1 MKDLTASLR
10 ALHSR
15 RQALAKKERRLIADL
30 SPVLLKIGY
39 QAIPA
44 GTNATLRRTGP
55 GARKTLA
62 CPKCSRRFAHRLHLG
77 RHLSATH
84 GTKKR
89 AGR

>member
-30 SPVLLKIGY
+30 TRVLLKIGY
-39 QAIPA
+39 HAIPA
-44 GTNATLRRTGP
+44 GTTATLRRSGRA
-55 GARKTLA
+55 ARKTLA
-62 CPKCSRRFAHRLHLG
+62 CPRCSRRFAYRLHLG

-84 GTKKR
+84 GAKKR

>member
-1 MKDLTASLR
+1 MKDLTAPLR

-15 RQALAKKERRLIADL
+15 RQALAEKERRLIADL
-30 SPVLLKIGY
+30 SRVLPKIGY
-39 QAIPA
+39 RAVRA
-44 GTNATLRRTGP
+44 GAKAALRRSGA

-84 GTKKR
+84 GIKKR

>member
-15 RQALAKKERRLIADL
+15 RQALAEKERRLIADL
-30 SPVLLKIGY
+30 SRVLLKIGY

-44 GTNATLRRTGP
+44 GTKATLRRSGP
-55 GARKTLA
+55 AARKTLA

-84 GTKKR
+84 RIKKR
-89 AGR
+89 AA

>member
-1 MKDLTASLR
+1 MKDLTTPLS
-10 ALHSR
+10 ALHNR
-15 RQALAKKERRLIADL
+15 RQALAEKERRLIADL
-30 SPVLLKIGY
+30 NRVLPKIGY
-39 QAIPA
+39 QIGPA
-44 GTNATLRRTGP
+44 GTKAASQRPGA

-84 GTKKR
+84 KIKKR

>member
-1 MKDLTASLR
+1 MKDLTAPLR

-15 RQALAKKERRLIADL
+15 RQALAEKERRLIADL
-30 SPVLLKIGY
+30 SRVLPKVGY
-39 QAIPA
+39 RAVRA
-44 GTNATLRRTGP
+44 GTKAALGRSGA

-84 GTKKR
+84 GIKKR

>member
-10 ALHSR
+10 ALLSQ
-15 RQALAKKERRLIADL
+15 RQSLAEEERRLIADL
-30 SPVLLKIGY
+30 NRALPKIGY
-39 QAIPA
+39 QVIPA
-44 GTNATLRRTGP
+44 GSQAASRRP
-55 GARKTLA
+55 RAGAPKNLA

-84 GTKKR
+84 GIK

>member
-1 MKDLTASLR
+1 MKDLTTPLR
-10 ALHSR
+10 DLHNR
-15 RQALAKKERRLIADL
+15 RQVLTEKERRLIADL
-30 SPVLLKIGY
+30 NRVLPRIGY
-39 QAIPA
+39 QAIPTGAKAASRRA
-44 GTNATLRRTGP
+44 GT

-84 GTKKR
+84 KVKKR